1 MKINRARM
9 GATAS
14 LLAMFWGAGGDLPAQ
29 TNDATR
35 KLSIEI
41 FRQLIEINTTDSV
54 GSTTTAAQ
62 AMAKRLLD
70 AGFPGS
76 DVEVLGPNDRKGN
89 MVARLRG
96 TGGEKPVLFIG
107 HLDVVEALRSDWT
120 TDPFQFVTKDGFY
133 YGRGTNDMK
142 SEDAILVTTFIRLKE
157 EGYKPDRDLI
167 LALTAD
173 EEGGKYNGVDW
184 LLKNHRDLVDADF
197 VVNPDGGGVT
207 LENGKPMIMSVD
219 ATQKLYADFQ
229 LEVRNPGG
237 HSALP
242 KPDNAIYQLAEG
254 LTRVEH
260 YQFPFELNAVTRA
273 FYEQTAKQETG
284 QTSEDML
291 AILKDPPDQA
301 AIARLSKDPYFNA
314 TMRTT
319 CVATRLEAG
328 HANNALPETAR
339 AIVNCRIL
347 PGHSREEVRQ
357 TLIRVL
363 DDRKIT
369 VRWMDNDGVL
379 HDTATE
385 AVALPPV
392 PLRPEVMKPL
402 EESVNKIWPGT
413 PVVPTMATGASDS
426 IYTNAAGMPSYD
438 VSGVPIEL
446 GDDRSHGKDER
457 IPVESYEQGVDFFYI
472 FIKALAPET

>member
-1 MKINRARM
+1 MKARKARLWATVGFFGLIL
-9 GATAS
+9 GAA
-14 LLAMFWGAGGDLPAQ
+14 AGLKAQ
-29 TNDATR
+29 ADDATR
-35 KLSIEI
+35 KLSIDI
-41 FRQLIEINTTDSV
+41 FKQLIEINTTDSV
-54 GSTTTAAQ
+54 GSTTVAAQ

-70 AGFPGS
+70 AGFPPS
-76 DVEVLGPNDRKGN
+76 DVQVLGPNDRKGN

-96 TGGEKPVLFIG
+96 TGEHKPILFIG

-120 TDPFQFVTKDGFY
+120 TDPFQFIEKDGFY

-142 SEDAILVTTFIRLKE
+142 SEDAIMVTTFIRLKK

-184 LLKNHRDLVDADF
+184 LLKNHRDLVDAEF
-197 VVNPDGGGVT
+197 VINPDGGGVT
-207 LENGKPMIMSVD
+207 LEDGKPVIMSVD

-229 LEVRNPGG
+229 LEVTNPGG
-237 HSALP
+237 HSSLP
-242 KPDNAIYQLAEG
+242 KPDNAIYQLADA
-254 LTRVEH
+254 LIRIEH
-260 YQFPFELNAVTRA
+260 YQFPFELNAITRA
-273 FYEQTAKQETG
+273 FYERTAKQETG
-284 QTSEDML
+284 QTAEDML
-291 AILKDPPDQA
+291 DILETPPDQE
-301 AIARLSKDPYFNA
+301 AIARLSTDPYFNS

-328 HANNALPETAR
+328 HANNALPQTAK

-357 TLIRVL
+357 TLIQVIN
-363 DDRKIT
+363 DPKVA

-379 HDTATE
+379 HDSASD

-392 PLRPEVMKPL
+392 PMRPEVLKPL
-402 EESVNKIWPGT
+402 ETAVNKIWPGT
-413 PVVPTMATGASDS
+413 PVVPSMATGASDS
-426 IYTNAAGMPSYD
+426 VYTNAAGMPSYD
-438 VSGVPIEL
+438 VSAVAIEL

-457 IPVESYEQGVDFFYI
+457 IPVKSYDEGVDFFYI
-472 FIKALAPET
+472 FVKGLAPAQ